1 MELGSIEE
9 RERGQAKIGLR
20 RFRFDLSVM
29 FAVACLMILVIYL
42 GNGVLLLLESLEGPF
57 SRLLSSVKGI
67 SINDAET
74 LYRDFIRNDT
84 FLSCLDLFTYLM
96 SLALPFLFVLG
107 FMRERPASYFPVK
120 AVLPKKAGRFILF
133 SFGFTL
139 SMNLLCNLLLSKYY
153 PELSGS
159 SASGLPS
166 VVISL
171 VMTLI
176 IAPIGEEL
184 IFRGVIFQTL
194 MPYGTGFAVFASSLI
209 FALAHRNPPQ
219 MINAFFFGLCLAIG
233 FYKTRSVTVCVL
245 LHLVNN
251 AFSVTSGYLLDNQNG
266 DIYVIV
272 IGIVALFAI
281 GFAVVAVVEAIAT
294 RKSRILVC
302 DDYEAPT
309 PRISASRFARCL
321 LSDFFFWFYLVL
333 IALGTV
339 VLYK

>member
-1 MELGSIEE
+1 MELGSVEE
-9 RERGQAKIGLR
+9 RELGQAKAGLR

-42 GNGVLLLLESLEGPF
+42 GDGVLLLLESLEGPF
-57 SRLLSSVKGI
+57 SRLISSVRGI
-67 SINDAET
+67 GIDDAEAIF
-74 LYRDFIRNDT
+74 RDFISSGT

-107 FMRERPASYFPVK
+107 FMRERPASYCPVK
-120 AVLPKKAGRFILF
+120 ATLPKKAGKFILF

-139 SMNLLCNLLLSKYY
+139 SMNLVCNLLLSKYY

-159 SASGLPS
+159 STSGLPS
-166 VVISL
+166 VIISL
-171 VMTLI
+171 VMTVI

-194 MPYGTGFAVFASSLI
+194 MPYGTGFAVFTSSLI

-245 LHLVNN
+245 LHLINN
-251 AFSVTSGYLLDNQNG
+251 AFSVMTGYLLDSPNG
-266 DIYVIV
+266 DIYTLI
-272 IGIVALFAI
+272 IGGVALAAI
-281 GFAVVAVVEAIAT
+281 GFAVVAAVEAIAT
-294 RKSRILVC
+294 RRSRILVC

-309 PRISASRFARCL
+309 PRISAAQFARGL
-321 LSDFFFWFYLVL
+321 LCSFFFWFYLVL